1 MQFGEEG
8 NMNQIKATDK
18 VSMDKAA
25 VTVKEPLMR
34 TYVLSLHFAWG
45 KLYRFLENKISL
57 MNRSGL

>member
-1 MQFGEEG
+1 MPKEAKNVQFGEEG
-8 NMNQIKATDK
+8 NMNQVKATDK

-45 KLYRFLENKISL
+45 KL
-57 MNRSGL
+57 